1 MAGEKAERLKTNL
14 PLPYIHISVIRSLQK
29 AVAEID
35 KALQATHQ
43 DNLLL
48 TILANRIEDV
58 LHPIGDPKLDET
70 SPEYPAA
77 P

>member
-1 MAGEKAERLKTNL
+1 MAGERAECLKTNL
-14 PLPYIHISVIRSLQK
+14 PLPYIHISVICSLQK

-35 KALQATHQ
+35 KALQTTHQ

-48 TILANRIEDV
+48 TILANQIEDV
-58 LHPIGDPKLDET
+58 LHPIGDPKLDDI